1 MVWSAMSR
9 DRDPGSPETGHHR
22 LHNVRCSTMPTV
34 APAPPPRRPGLGR
47 CRRGAQDRSRW
58 CGIDCG
64 ADTRDSRGVDPAVR
78 VSGAG
83 GGVARQ
89 FERGAHLDGPS
100 HEVSSGLGEDP
111 GGRTGGHRGGSAS
124 KAAAL
129 AATTRRRIRTGR
141 GRLELGCVDRAC
153 RRPRRRPGTGP
164 RLPVPGARRRS
175 RPATRLA
182 RARAVVAVGRP
193 SPACRSPTGRRS
205 RHRRQ
210 PRRHA
215 APARWRRLTGRARA
229 CRGSDRRA
237 WRRATPSC
245 SSRSAIAAYPR
256 RCSALTAPTDRSP
269 KSRSR
274 RTSRWAG
281 ASRSHRARTR
291 SVASERSTSACTS
304 SGAAASGRVA
314 NGRGA
319 GLRALRRRSSAS
331 RR

>member
-34 APAPPPRRPGLGR
+34 APAPPPRRLGLGR

-89 FERGAHLDGPS
+89 FERGDHLDGPS

-129 AATTRRRIRTGR
+129 PATTRRRIRTGR

-164 RLPVPGARRRS
+164 RLPVPGARCPPAQPASNPASSGEGGGGGWPPIPRMSFTHRAKVATSSPTSSPRS
-175 RPATRLA
+175 TCSMAASNWA
-182 RARAVVAVGRP
+182 REGM
-193 SPACRSPTGRRS
+193 SGKRSP
-205 RHRRQ
+205 
-210 PRRHA
+210 
-215 APARWRRLTGRARA
+215 
-229 CRGSDRRA
+229 
-237 WRRATPSC
+237 
-245 SSRSAIAAYPR
+245 
-256 RCSALTAPTDRSP
+256 
-269 KSRSR
+269 
-274 RTSRWAG
+274 
-281 ASRSHRARTR
+281 
-291 SVASERSTSACTS
+291 
-304 SGAAASGRVA
+304 RVA
-314 NGRGA
+314 
-319 GLRALRRRSSAS
+319 
-331 RR
+331 